1 VFHVKHGAG
10 DRLTSVPPSAPEFFG
25 ERLPSVERYV
35 DLLATR
41 GIQRGLIGPREL
53 SRIWDRH
60 ILNCAVV
67 HAAIPVGCAMAD
79 VGSGAGLPGVV
90 LAIVRPD
97 LVVTLVEPMQ
107 RRTDFLTEV
116 SAELGLSNVSVRR
129 ARAEELADELA
140 VDVVTARA
148 VAPLERLARWTLPLL
163 SKGGLLLALKG
174 KTAADELTRAIPAL
188 RRMGA
193 ASWRIGEYGSGIVNP
208 PTRVTIIEVGA
219 RVGEAVPRRRTK
231 GRR

>member
-1 VFHVKHGAG
+1 
-10 DRLTSVPPSAPEFFG
+10 
-25 ERLPSVERYV
+25 
-35 DLLATR
+35 
-41 GIQRGLIGPREL
+41 
-53 SRIWDRH
+53 
-60 ILNCAVV
+60 
-67 HAAIPVGCAMAD
+67 MAD